1 MKKVILGHL
10 KPDVDSILSG
20 ILLETILNKD
30 NNNYKFIIPD
40 EIIDLDTSNIIKSLG
55 IDISNYQN
63 IPIESN
69 DKIILVDHNEETRFN
84 NPIIAIYDHHPYVST
99 GRDTNIKYINRQ
111 SCSTTTI
118 IAQEYF
124 KYMTKETFTLALIG
138 ALVDT
143 ASFHSTKTN
152 KDEEFWLKEK
162 CQEFGI
168 DFDKYYDIGLYLTDI
183 SNPHDIYLNGLKKY
197 TEGKY
202 KIESSFIQI
211 NNIESNQNIIKKI
224 INYIKEYIAN
234 NEIDIFV
241 FIVQEMD
248 AFKTTTYTI
257 NKDSIIK
264 KEYSEYMSRGDV
276 IIPEL
281 CANLKKI
288 IINNN

>member
-30 NNNYKFIIPD
+30 NNNYKYIIPD
-40 EIIDLDTSNIIKSLG
+40 EKIDLDTFNIIKSLG
-55 IDISNYQN
+55 IDISYYQN

-69 DKIILVDHNEETRFN
+69 DELILVDHNEETRFN
-84 NPIIAIYDHHPYVST
+84 NPIIAIYDHHPDISN
-99 GRDTNIKYINRQ
+99 RKDTKIKYLNRQ

-124 KYMTKETFTLALIG
+124 KYMTKETITLALIG

-143 ASFHSTKTN
+143 ASFHSSKTN
-152 KDEEFWLKEK
+152 KEEEIWLKEK

-168 DFDKYYDIGLYLTDI
+168 DFDKYYDIGLCLTDI

-202 KIESSFIQI
+202 KIESSYIQI
-211 NNIESNQNIIKKI
+211 NNIESNQKAINEIIK
-224 INYIKEYIAN
+224 YIKKYIDN

-248 AFKTTTYTI
+248 TFTTTTYTI
-257 NKDSIIK
+257 DKDSIIK
-264 KEYSEYMSRGDV
+264 KRYSEYTSRGNT

-281 CANLKKI
+281 RNYLKKI
-288 IINNN
+288 TNFN